1 MATGTWETNKVL
13 LWTNP
18 SPTSSFG
25 AQTVPLD
32 LSEYNMVL
40 VISKNSTDP
49 ADTMSFYSFCK
60 VGLTTRT
67 DIPIFFN
74 NSFLVRTR
82 TITVKSNGIEFS
94 NATQNG
100 TSIVSLMPWYIYG
113 IRA

>member
-1 MATGTWETNKVL
+1 MATGTWEPNKVL

-32 LSEYNMVL
+32 LSGYSTVL
-40 VISKNSTDP
+40 VISKNSTDS
-49 ADTMSFYSFCK
+49 ANTMSFYTYCK
-60 VGLTTRT
+60 VGLSTRI

-94 NATQNG
+94 DATQNG
-100 TSIVSLMPWYIYG
+100 VSIVSLMPWYIYG